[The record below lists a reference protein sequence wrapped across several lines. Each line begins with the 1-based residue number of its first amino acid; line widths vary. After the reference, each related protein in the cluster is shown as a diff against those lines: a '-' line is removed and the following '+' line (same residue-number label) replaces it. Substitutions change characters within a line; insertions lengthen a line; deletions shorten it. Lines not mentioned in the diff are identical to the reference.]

1 MTLHEELYFEI
12 TVEGAIENVKKFVSY
27 ATSGELDEFFEITGD
42 YVAYDDDSTPESTR
56 ATISNDDIGIE
67 IDSLRI
73 EEFLDALCSGGRQV
87 LIYGH
92 IYDIDDEEYRFISH
106 IGNAGFIN
114 AKNIDFADEL
124 DIEARREESEE
135 DNDF

>member
-1 MTLHEELYFEI
+1 MTMI
-12 TVEGAIENVKKFVSY
+12 TKKITTIIIAVAMLSVSAAAQTKTQLKQENSQLK
-27 ATSGELDEFFEITGD
+27 AM
-42 YVAYDDDSTPESTR
+42 
-56 ATISNDDIGIE
+56 

-124 DIEARREESEE
+124 DIEARKEEFE
-135 DNDF
+135 